1 MQFLTPETKEI
12 NMKNEQAYIPPAPNP
27 TPTPHFKFSS
37 QVPVEKNAAD
47 VIMSDGWLL
56 GTGSHAEW
64 SKEIVDKDVELLD
77 VLSLSFQHAKYHLV
91 SLPHAFSMR

>member
-1 MQFLTPETKEI
+1 MNKLIHTPQPQCKC
-12 NMKNEQAYIPPAPNP
+12 YI
-27 TPTPHFKFSS
+27 

-47 VIMSDGWLL
+47 IIMSDGWLL

-77 VLSLSFQHAKYHLV
+77 ILSLSFQHAKYHLV
-91 SLPHAFSMR
+91 SLPHAFGMR